1 MVRGLILATAA
12 LCLAAACAAAGAL
25 VLQSDFGCKDGAVAA
40 MKGVAIGVD
49 PGLQIF
55 DLTHEI
61 PAYNIWEGAYRLMQ
75 TAPYWPAG
83 TVFVSVVDP
92 GVGTDR
98 RSVVLETEQGHFFVT
113 PDNGTLTLIAD
124 EFGIAGVRTID
135 ETKNRLA
142 GSADSYTFYG
152 RDVYAFT
159 GARLASGVIPFAE
172 VGPRLSG
179 DIVRI
184 PYQKATATKSGLHGS
199 IPILDV
205 QYGNVWSN
213 IPRTMLSDLGAVY
226 GDRLAVT
233 ILHDGREIFAG
244 TLPFA
249 RSFGDVPTGDALVYA
264 NSLGNLSVAL
274 NCDDFAAKH
283 AVAAGAAW
291 EIHLRIVAR

>member
-1 MVRGLILATAA
+1 MIRVGVVGAMGYGARELIRLLGMHPEAEVV
-12 LCLAAACAAAGAL
+12 AAAELEGGKRLDELMPAL
-25 VLQSDFGCKDGAVAA
+25 RKTTDVVTEEFDAEALAKKCDVVFMAV
-40 MKGVAIGVD
+40 
-49 PGLQIF
+49 PGTKSMPLGKA
-55 DLTHEI
+55 LR
-61 PAYNIWEGAYRLMQ
+61 A
-75 TAPYWPAG
+75 
-83 TVFVSVVDP
+83 
-92 GVGTDR
+92 
-98 RSVVLETEQGHFFVT
+98 
-113 PDNGTLTLIAD
+113 
-124 EFGIAGVRTID
+124 AGVRTID